1 MLNPEITYAL
11 VGIRQRQVT
20 ALRVRERCGVEV
32 ETHVSLLCP
41 LHPSLEVLRSN
52 LVAVNKL
59 SAKLT
64 VDLVEVEAIGS
75 GQQ

>member
-1 MLNPEITYAL
+1 MLYPEITYAL

-64 VDLVEVEAIGS
+64 INLVEVETICTS
-75 GQQ
+75 EQ